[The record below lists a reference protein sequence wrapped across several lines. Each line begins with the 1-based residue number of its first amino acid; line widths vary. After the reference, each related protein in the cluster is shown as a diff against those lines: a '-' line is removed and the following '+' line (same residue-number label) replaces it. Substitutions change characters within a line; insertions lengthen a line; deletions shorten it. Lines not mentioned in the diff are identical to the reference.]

1 MHTFSRLFYSGPQ
14 HLQPWSTLLQLYVT
28 NGQLPAAP
36 TLLDPP
42 GGFYLSDD
50 GRPLFF
56 ANGMSPEDDGGLPLE
71 LVQVGAGAG

>member
-1 MHTFSRLFYSGPQ
+1 M
-14 HLQPWSTLLQLYVT
+14 LLQLYVT

-36 TLLDPP
+36 TLQEPA

-56 ANGMSPEDDGGLPLE
+56 ANGLFPEDDGGLPLE
-71 LVQVGAGAG
+71 LVQVGVLGVGVWVGVCVGGGWFV